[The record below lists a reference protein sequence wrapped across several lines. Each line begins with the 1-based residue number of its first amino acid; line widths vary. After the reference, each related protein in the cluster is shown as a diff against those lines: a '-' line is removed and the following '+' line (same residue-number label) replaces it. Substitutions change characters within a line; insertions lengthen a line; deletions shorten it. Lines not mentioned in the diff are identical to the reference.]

1 MWRNAPIPV
10 LLSAAGV
17 DVTGID
23 LTISARWGLGFRFGR
38 YRKLAG
44 REGWMRTVRKLAG
57 EAVFDARY
65 YRELARASGPRLS
78 DDGLDLREV
87 DVASRRPP
95 AQEFDVVHSNA
106 TWEHVNDVPA
116 AYQSVARALK
126 PGGVAYIEIHLI
138 PALSGGHD
146 LPWIVPGRTELGEV
160 VPWSHLRDPHWQP
173 AVPLNRLRE
182 RDYLA
187 AFRSTPSLKI
197 EEWRTE
203 FVEGQELLHRRGA
216 AGPPGLLLR

>member
-1 MWRNAPIPV
+1 
-10 LLSAAGV
+10 
-17 DVTGID
+17 
-23 LTISARWGLGFRFGR
+23 
-38 YRKLAG
+38 
-44 REGWMRTVRKLAG
+44 MRTVRKLAG

-116 AYQSVARALK
+116 AYQSISARALK

-146 LPWIVPGRTELGEV
+146 LQSMRTGSPVGRGRALVPPPGSPGN
-160 VPWSHLRDPHWQP
+160 LR
-173 AVPLNRLRE
+173 VPLNRLRE